1 MHASLYQACLV
12 DGLKHHLHMTEEL
25 FWGPLVENSDG
36 EMHVIGNLDLEGT
49 VLTLSN
55 FLFRDICN
63 GWLDTAASLTLL
75 RLQSFRD

>member
-1 MHASLYQACLV
+1 MISLDKLALV

-25 FWGPLVENSDG
+25 FWGPLVEDSDG
-36 EMHVIGNLDLEGT
+36 EMHVIRDLDLEGA
-49 VLTLSN
+49 VLTLDD
-55 FLFRDICN
+55 FLSRDICD